1 MVNSVRGKQ
10 KKGGRKM
17 VKYMRKSE
25 VIGEVA
31 VMEVNHA
38 HAAVQ
43 SSLGVR
49 TRAKTLALQKSSA
62 EISGDD
68 GSYLQLRSRRLVKPT
83 PPIVPEAKRKK
94 HPQPKSG
101 KGKVGPLNFE
111 EEKEEQI
118 DGLEGKLEAEENNQK
133 DEKNGGDG
141 EMEASFGENLLE
153 FDDKER
159 TTRES
164 TPCNL
169 IMDQNAIQTPSSSN
183 RRTTHN
189 EAINRMQNPMLRNIP
204 TADEMDEFFA
214 REEKQQQT
222 LFIEKYNFDPV
233 NDKPLPGRYEWVK
246 LKP

>member
-1 MVNSVRGKQ
+1 
-10 KKGGRKM
+10 M
-17 VKYMRKSE
+17 VKYMRKSK

-133 DEKNGGDG
+133 DEKNGDGG
-141 EMEASFGENLLE
+141 EMEASFGENMLE
-153 FDDKER
+153 YDDKER
-159 TTRES
+159 W
-164 TPCNL
+164 
-169 IMDQNAIQTPSSSN
+169 
-183 RRTTHN
+183 
-189 EAINRMQNPMLRNIP
+189 
-204 TADEMDEFFA
+204 FFSFIFSFNFLFCMF
-214 REEKQQQT
+214 KDSIFLVN
-222 LFIEKYNFDPV
+222 LFITIREIWGVFLVNLKENWVFWYVNMFNFFD
-233 NDKPLPGRYEWVK
+233 
-246 LKP
+246 